1 MKKYIAMFLI
11 LAMVLSL
18 VGCGEE
24 KPANG
29 EVSGTVTPEAT
40 PTKEPE
46 ATATPTPIVTADAF
60 DSEGRVQ
67 AMYGTPKV
75 DGDIDDI
82 WRLSGE
88 LTLDVLS
95 SAAVIARGTAK
106 VLWDDNHLYTL
117 MVVTDPILVKS
128 SANAY
133 EHDSVEVFLDELCDK
148 AESYGADDVHYRVN
162 FDNEQSHDNGETDR
176 FTTAVKKF
184 NDENGKLAGYI
195 VEMAVAFGET
205 PQNDVVMGYEL
216 QINDAGMQG
225 SRVGTV
231 NLFDATGNAWSN
243 TSLFGELI
251 LKGKEGSVVTVS
263 TKRLENQIATI
274 EKMNLD
280 VYVNADIL
288 DEPIAAGKALI
299 GKAGLTQEEVDAA
312 MKAIR
317 EAYEQLDD
325 GSGLPDPDSFVFN
338 DTIIDPFIMLD
349 GTQITDPADWSKR
362 DAELRQMY
370 QYYMYGVWR
379 DGSDEEV
386 TYDYANGNLTIH
398 VKRIST
404 GATTSFDVA
413 VQMPNASVKAP
424 KGGYPV
430 VVGMHAGISE
440 ATALANGFATITL
453 NAYAI
458 ASDDT
463 KHVGAFYDLYPYG
476 DSWKEQTGVLL
487 AWSWGASKVLDALE
501 AGFGAEMNI
510 SAENSTITGVSRWG
524 KAAIVCGA
532 FEERF
537 RMVAPSCS
545 GAGGTALFRYTS
557 TGKTYDF
564 SSKGGPS
571 AYTYTENEPLG
582 SLQSS
587 SERGWFNDN
596 FLEFSSVLLLPF
608 DQHLL
613 SSLVADEDR
622 YLFIIGS
629 CVSEDWVNAPSM
641 WFSYL
646 ATKEIYDF
654 LGISDNIKINIH
666 KEGHA
671 VIAEDMEYMT
681 QYFSKMV
688 YGTEPTVDL
697 SGLDTSVFDLD
708 VNKDPIW
715 DTFNEDWIV
724 K

>member
-1 MKKYIAMFLI
+1 MKKCIALLLVLI
-11 LAMVLSL
+11 MAVSI
-18 VGCGEE
+18 VGCKDEE
-24 KPANG
+24 PTNQD
-29 EVSGTVTPEAT
+29 VSATPTVAPTDTPEAT
-40 PTKEPE
+40 PT
-46 ATATPTPIVTADAF
+46 PTPIVAADPYDA
-60 DSEGRVQ
+60 EGRAL
-67 AMYGTPKV
+67 AMYGTPTM
-75 DGDIDDI
+75 DGEIDDI
-82 WRLSGE
+82 WGLSGE
-88 LTLDVLS
+88 MELGIISAPAVLS
-95 SAAVIARGTAK
+95 RGTAK
-106 VLWDDNHLYTL
+106 VLWDDNYLYTL
-117 MVVTDPILVKS
+117 MVVTDPILVKT

-133 EHDSVEVFLDELCDK
+133 EQDSVEVFLDELCDK
-148 AESYGADDVHYRVN
+148 AESYGSDDVHYRVN
-162 FDNEQSHDNGETDR
+162 FDNEQSHDNGDASR
-176 FTTAVKKF
+176 FVTAVKKLTDDKGAF
-184 NDENGKLAGYI
+184 TGFV
-195 VEMAVAFGET
+195 VEMAVAFNET
-205 PQNDVVMGYEL
+205 PQNDVVMGFEL

-225 SRVGTV
+225 NRVGMV

-243 TSLFGELI
+243 PSVMGEII

-299 GKAGLTQEEVDAA
+299 GKAGVTQEEVDAA
-312 MKAIR
+312 MEAIR
-317 EAYEQLDD
+317 EAYAQLDD
-325 GSGLPDPDSFVFN
+325 GSGMPDPDSFVYN
-338 DTIIDPFIMLD
+338 DQIIDPFVMLD
-349 GTQITDPADWSKR
+349 GTEITDPADWTKR
-362 DAELRQMY
+362 KEELTTMY

-386 TYDYANGNLTIH
+386 TYDYNNGTLTIH

-404 GATTSFDVA
+404 GAEASFNVA
-413 VQMPNASVKAP
+413 VQLPSASVKAP
-424 KGGYPV
+424 EGGYPV

-440 ATALANGFATITL
+440 GTALANGYATITL
-453 NAYAI
+453 NAYTI

-463 KHVGAFYDLYPYG
+463 KHTGAFYNLYPYG
-476 DSWKEQTGVLL
+476 DSWTEQTGVLM

-501 AGFGAEMNI
+501 AGLGDELNI
-510 SAENSTITGVSRWG
+510 NPENSIITGVSRWG

-582 SLQSS
+582 SLQSN

-596 FLEFSSVLLLPF
+596 FLEFSSALLLPF

-671 VIAEDMEYMT
+671 VIEEDMKYMT
-681 QYFSKMV
+681 QYFNKMV
-688 YGTEPTVDL
+688 YGIEPTDDL
-697 SGLDTSVFDLD
+697 SVLDTSVFDLD
-708 VNKDPIW
+708 VNKDPVW
-715 DTFNEDWIV
+715 DTFNEDWVV